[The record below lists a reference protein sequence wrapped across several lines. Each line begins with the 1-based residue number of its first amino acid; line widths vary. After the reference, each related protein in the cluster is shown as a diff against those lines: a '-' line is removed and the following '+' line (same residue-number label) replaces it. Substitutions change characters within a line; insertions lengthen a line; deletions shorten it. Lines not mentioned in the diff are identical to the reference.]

1 MITPQ
6 GLWLQQKV
14 CDYNRRVGI
23 TTEGLCVQSV
33 CDYNRV
39 RDYTGKDDCD
49 YKGKG
54 CYYKGK
60 VRDYKGVV
68 REYKR
73 RFVITREGV

>member
-23 TTEGLCVQSV
+23 TTEALCVQSL
-33 CDYNRV
+33 CDYNRFV
-39 RDYTGKDDCD
+39 NLREKVCD
-49 YKGKG
+49 YKGRV
-54 CYYKGK
+54 CDYKGK

>member
-1 MITPQ
+1 MITIQSADCRKLPQ
-6 GLWLQQKV
+6 V
-14 CDYNRRVGI
+14 CEYKG
-23 TTEGLCVQSV
+23 
-33 CDYNRV
+33 RV
-39 RDYTGKDDCD
+39 RDYTGQDDCD